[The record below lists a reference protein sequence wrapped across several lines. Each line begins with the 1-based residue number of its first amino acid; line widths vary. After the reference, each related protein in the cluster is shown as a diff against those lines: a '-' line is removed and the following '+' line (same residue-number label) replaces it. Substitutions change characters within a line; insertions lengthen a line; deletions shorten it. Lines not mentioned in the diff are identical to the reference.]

1 LLSLSA
7 LAGLPFLRAFSY
19 FTWAV
24 AFGSARITLHKR
36 SFKKRQRQGET
47 CLCYTGGAAALFHQV
62 GCWFFLLCL
71 RQDDDCSRPDYL
83 WRFCTLNTAAGGPR
97 PRADAGIVDRAIGQ
111 EVFATGSASPHRGT
125 SQQASVAIDACIRD
139 AATAMAGVMRCT
151 KAGRA
156 DITANAQVETVSRGS
171 LSWPENERTQNRWHT

>member
-1 LLSLSA
+1 LPLLYRWGGCVVSPSWLLVFLIVSA
-7 LAGLPFLRAFSY
+7 SGRRLQSAGLSVAILYSEHRGSPNRGSG
-19 FTWAV
+19 AV
-24 AFGSARITLHKR
+24 SCGS
-36 SFKKRQRQGET
+36 
-47 CLCYTGGAAALFHQV
+47 
-62 GCWFFLLCL
+62 
-71 RQDDDCSRPDYL
+71 
-83 WRFCTLNTAAGGPR
+83 AGGPR

-125 SQQASVAIDACIRD
+125 SQQASVAIDACSD